1 MKALRIYTL
10 ALAMVSLA
18 SAGMAETS
26 SRKPDKKQKSGISQ
40 RQAANADRSIYGY
53 DYMTGHDRDVYRARM
68 REAKT
73 SQERAQFM
81 AEHSKS
87 MQERA
92 KTYGVTLPEPTS
104 GGRDKMRR
112 KKA

>member
-1 MKALRIYTL
+1 MKALRICTL

-26 SRKPDKKQKSGISQ
+26 SRKPDKKQKSGMGQ
-40 RQAANADRSIYGY
+40 RQAASADRSIYGY
-53 DYMTGHDRDVYRARM
+53 DYMTGHDRDMYHARM

-73 SQERAQFM
+73 GQERAQFL
-81 AEHSKS
+81 AEHSQR

-92 KTYGVTLPEPTS
+92 KVYGVTLPDPS
-104 GGRDKMRR
+104 IGGRNGARR
-112 KKA
+112 